1 MSKTGFIEIEPL
13 TWIIPDFHN
22 LAKVGKSP
30 AFIIDN
36 EIFCLR
42 FYEIVS
48 GEIIIWLERRT
59 KVSNKLEIHF
69 FSLDLVGIDGS
80 QLNICKIRKTQFPP
94 GEMCLAGNEVGDA
107 EILMQEL
114 SPNYLQDGKMKIHFK
129 IELEPSVDEQDCVL
143 KQIRWLL
150 RMFPQPKLAKLIRL
164 KHKGCL
170 IHDQEDGNCQSLD
183 VVMDC
188 GQFEVP
194 VHRVLLASKSSIFV
208 VREY

>member
-22 LAKVGKSP
+22 LAKMGKSP
-30 AFIIDN
+30 TFIIDN
-36 EIFCLR
+36 EFFCLR

-80 QLNICKIRKTQFPP
+80 QLNICKIRK
-94 GEMCLAGNEVGDA
+94 
-107 EILMQEL
+107 